1 MRDHLPRELL
11 CLYYPSGATVSMGAT
26 SIISGSP
33 YFSVDREG
41 YCQWEDRLIPQ
52 LSPEAVQERA
62 VATGVTELSA
72 WREAME
78 AAHSTEKG
86 GGVEYDAVD
95 ARLAEAALLVGPE
108 AGLRMRFVEVPP
120 GSLVLCHRDLFHRG
134 SRREPCPFLSFAKS
148 LPVTLY
154 N

>member
-1 MRDHLPRELL
+1 
-11 CLYYPSGATVSMGAT
+11 MGAT
-26 SIISGSP
+26 SIIQGSP

-41 YCQWEDRLIPQ
+41 YFQWEDRLIPE

-62 VATGVTELSA
+62 AAEGITELMA

-78 AAHSTEKG
+78 ADRTAAPAAD
-86 GGVEYDAVD
+86 YDAVD

-134 SRREPCPFLSFAKS
+134 SRREPRTCRPFLGLCEK
-148 LPVTLY
+148 VY
-154 N
+154 Q

>member
-41 YCQWEDRLIPQ
+41 FQWEDRLIPQ

-78 AAHSTEKG
+78 AAHSTERG

>member
-26 SIISGSP
+26 SIIQGSP

-41 YCQWEDRLIPQ
+41 YFQWEDRLVQ
-52 LSPEAVQERA
+52 ELSPEAVQERA
-62 VATGVTELSA
+62 AGEGVTELSA

-78 AAHSTEKG
+78 ADRTAAPAAD
-86 GGVEYDAVD
+86 YDAVD

-120 GSLVLCHRDLFHRG
+120 G
-134 SRREPCPFLSFAKS
+134 
-148 LPVTLY
+148 PVSPRQPT
-154 N
+154 